1 MNTDSSKI
9 QPISYATF
17 FQRTHALLIDFLIF
31 LPLSFLEEHTIFQ
44 SKNFSIM
51 VLIGLVWFIYKPLME
66 WKYGATLGKMA
77 AKIRVVDY
85 SMEFPS
91 FNQSM
96 MRFTPYFAI
105 GLSGLLLHYSLF
117 NMEGFGDVK
126 DVKSLLELQTQNPIG
141 SRLLALLFFTVSVG
155 FIFSDE
161 KNQALHDRLSQT
173 YCIAVKNEKE
183 VEKEPQSFDHFR

>member
-9 QPISYATF
+9 QPLGYATF
-17 FQRTHALLIDFLIF
+17 FQRMHALLIDFLIF
-31 LPLSFLEEHTIFQ
+31 VPLSFLEEYNMFQ
-44 SKNFSIM
+44 SKNFNIM
-51 VLIGLVWFIYKPLME
+51 VMIALAWFIYKPVME

-85 SMEFPS
+85 SMQFPS

-117 NMEGFGDVK
+117 SMDGFAEVK
-126 DVKSLLELQTQNPIG
+126 DINSLLELQKQAPIG
-141 SRLLALLFFTVSVG
+141 SRLITLLFYAVSVG

-161 KNQALHDRLSQT
+161 KRQALHDRFSQT
-173 YCIAVKNEKE
+173 YCIHVKTNKETKKE
-183 VEKEPQSFDHFR
+183 VKSLDHFR